1 MSADPV
7 APVAPAPR
15 RHPGGSVAGT
25 IARALALEAAL
36 AAGHVHAYAPPFEG
50 HGRPRNPRAAMER
63 GNPYRVPGD
72 PYAMPGSYPGELK
85 PYS

>member
-1 MSADPV
+1 
-7 APVAPAPR
+7 
-15 RHPGGSVAGT
+15 VAGT

-50 HGRPRNPRAAMER
+50 HGRPRNPRAAVER